1 MPKIKIELTET
12 DMKAA
17 LAFWVDQGMPKADE
31 AALRRVS
38 MNYSAPPAG
47 GRDPRE
53 YGYHYASVESGE
65 GQSDG

>member
-1 MPKIKIELTET
+1 MPKIKIGLTEQ

-31 AALRRVS
+31 STLRRVR

-47 GRDPRE
+47 SRDPRE
-53 YGYHYASVESGE
+53 CGYHYASVESVEGE
-65 GQSDG
+65 